1 MGVHVFDTMGTMVSL
16 RFAGSTAPASVLDEV
31 EEAFRVF
38 DERFSLY
45 RPDSE
50 ISRVARGELPLTRT
64 GAELREAYAE
74 ALDWS
79 RSTDGA
85 FTPHRPDG
93 VIDLSGTVKAKAMEA
108 AARVLDSSGETDWML
123 VTGGDILTR
132 GTLEGLPW
140 RAGVVDPDD
149 RGALLCAVELVGRH
163 TALATS
169 GTAERGEHIW
179 RTGDPRA
186 LQRYRQVKSMM
197 SCAVHARTDVPA
209 PVEYRLPIRLGS
221 RLAIS
226 STMTEMPRSLA
237 SLSSPFPEKV
247 TAMRVVTEG
256 EPEL

>member
-1 MGVHVFDTMGTMVSL
+1 MGVHVFDTMGTTVSL
-16 RFAGSTAPASVLDEV
+16 RFAGATAPASVLDGV
-31 EEAFRVF
+31 EGAFRAF

-45 RPDSE
+45 RTDSE
-50 ISRVARGELPLTRT
+50 VSRVARGELPLTRT

-108 AARVLDSSGETDWML
+108 AARVLDSSGEADWML
-123 VTGGDILTR
+123 VAGGDILAR
-132 GTLEGLPW
+132 GTLDGLPW

-149 RGALLCAVELVGRH
+149 RGTLLCAVELVGRRI
-163 TALATS
+163 ALATS

-186 LQRYRQVKSMM
+186 PQRYRQVT
-197 SCAVHARTDVPA
+197 V
-209 PVEYRLPIRLGS
+209 
-221 RLAIS
+221 LADDI
-226 STMTEMPRSLA
+226 
-237 SLSSPFPEKV
+237 V
-247 TAMRVVTEG
+247 TADVLATALVAGGPERC
-256 EPEL
+256 PELLNRFDIEAITVDYAGHLTATPGLQSARGLMPA

>member
-1 MGVHVFDTMGTMVSL
+1 MGVHVFDTMGTTVSL
-16 RFAGSTAPASVLDEV
+16 RFAGATAPASVLDGV
-31 EEAFRVF
+31 EGAFRAF

-45 RPDSE
+45 RTDSE

-108 AARVLDSSGETDWML
+108 AARVLDSSGEADWML
-123 VTGGDILTR
+123 VAGGDILTR
-132 GTLEGLPW
+132 GTLDGLPW

-149 RGALLCAVELVGRH
+149 RGTLLCAVELVGRRI
-163 TALATS
+163 ALATS

-186 LQRYRQVKSMM
+186 PQRYRQVT
-197 SCAVHARTDVPA
+197 V
-209 PVEYRLPIRLGS
+209 
-221 RLAIS
+221 LADDI
-226 STMTEMPRSLA
+226 
-237 SLSSPFPEKV
+237 V
-247 TAMRVVTEG
+247 TADVLATALVAGGPERC
-256 EPEL
+256 PELLNRFDIEAITVDNAGNLTATPGLQSAWGLTPA

>member
-1 MGVHVFDTMGTMVSL
+1 VGVHVFDTMGTTVSL
-16 RFAGSTAPASVLDEV
+16 RFAGATAPASVLDGV
-31 EEAFRVF
+31 EGAFRAF

-45 RPDSE
+45 RTDSE

-108 AARVLDSSGETDWML
+108 AARVLDSSGEADWML
-123 VTGGDILTR
+123 VAGGDILAR
-132 GTLEGLPW
+132 GTLDGLPW

-149 RGALLCAVELVGRH
+149 RGTLLCAVELVGRRI
-163 TALATS
+163 ALATS
-169 GTAERGEHIW
+169 GTVERGEHIW

-186 LQRYRQVKSMM
+186 PQRYRQVT
-197 SCAVHARTDVPA
+197 V
-209 PVEYRLPIRLGS
+209 
-221 RLAIS
+221 LADDI
-226 STMTEMPRSLA
+226 
-237 SLSSPFPEKV
+237 V
-247 TAMRVVTEG
+247 TADVLATALVAGGPERC
-256 EPEL
+256 PELLNRFDIEAITVDNAGNLTATPGLQSAWGLTPA

>member
-1 MGVHVFDTMGTMVSL
+1 MGMHVFDTMGTTVSL
-16 RFAGSTAPASVLDEV
+16 RFAGATAPASVLDGV
-31 EEAFRVF
+31 EGAFRAF
-38 DERFSLY
+38 DEGFSLY
-45 RPDSE
+45 RTDSE

-108 AARVLDSSGETDWML
+108 AARVLDSSGEADWML
-123 VTGGDILTR
+123 VAGGDILTR
-132 GTLEGLPW
+132 GTLDGLPW

-149 RGALLCAVELVGRH
+149 RGALLCAVELVGRRI
-163 TALATS
+163 ALATS

-186 LQRYRQVKSMM
+186 PQRYRQVT
-197 SCAVHARTDVPA
+197 V
-209 PVEYRLPIRLGS
+209 
-221 RLAIS
+221 LADDI
-226 STMTEMPRSLA
+226 
-237 SLSSPFPEKV
+237 V
-247 TAMRVVTEG
+247 TADVLATALVAGGPERC
-256 EPEL
+256 PELLNRFDIEAITVDYAGNLTATPGLQSAWGLTPA

>member
-50 ISRVARGELPLTRT
+50 ISRMARGELPLTRAS
-64 GAELREAYAE
+64 AELREAYAD
-74 ALDWS
+74 AFDWS
-79 RSTDGA
+79 RSTGGT

-108 AARVLDSSGETDWML
+108 AARVLESSGETDWML
-123 VTGGDILTR
+123 VAGGDILTR
-132 GTLEGLPW
+132 GDLGGPPW
-140 RAGVVDPDD
+140 RAGIVDPDD

-179 RTGDPRA
+179 RTGDPRSP
-186 LQRYRQVKSMM
+186 QRYRQVT
-197 SCAVHARTDVPA
+197 V
-209 PVEYRLPIRLGS
+209 
-221 RLAIS
+221 LADDI
-226 STMTEMPRSLA
+226 
-237 SLSSPFPEKV
+237 V
-247 TAMRVVTEG
+247 TADVLATALVAGGPARC
-256 EPEL
+256 PELIDRFDIEAITVDYAGHLTATPGLQSARGLTPI

>member
-1 MGVHVFDTMGTMVSL
+1 MHVFDTMGTTVSL
-16 RFAGSTAPASVLDEV
+16 RFAGATAPASVLDGV
-31 EEAFRVF
+31 EGAFRAF

-45 RPDSE
+45 RTDSE

-108 AARVLDSSGETDWML
+108 AARVLDSSGEADWML
-123 VTGGDILTR
+123 VVGGDILTR
-132 GTLEGLPW
+132 GTLDGLPW

-149 RGALLCAVELVGRH
+149 RGTLLCAVELVGRRI
-163 TALATS
+163 ALATS

-179 RTGDPRA
+179 CTGDPRA
-186 LQRYRQVKSMM
+186 PQRYRQVT
-197 SCAVHARTDVPA
+197 V
-209 PVEYRLPIRLGS
+209 
-221 RLAIS
+221 LADDI
-226 STMTEMPRSLA
+226 
-237 SLSSPFPEKV
+237 V
-247 TAMRVVTEG
+247 TADVLATALVAG
-256 EPEL
+256 GPEHCPQLLNRFDIEAITVDNAGNLTATPGLQSTRGLTPA